1 MKFVKHQAK
10 FVEAVQVGFF
20 YQEVESHSTLFA
32 PKVTKNFP
40 CSMKDTGDTVK
51 EAFEAQHV
59 EKIFSAVD
67 SATKLP

>member
-40 CSMKDTGDTVK
+40 CSMKDTGDTVR
-51 EAFEAQHV
+51 
-59 EKIFSAVD
+59 
-67 SATKLP
+67 KLSRLNTWRKSSRQ